1 MFVWVIKMLQCKGI
15 DVSEEIDTNKVSVS
29 KECILCQYRYFKNIG
44 CKFESNACNE
54 CHDVLMNAYKLKN
67 IAILNVRGVDKKC
80 ILWGI
85 SGNKAVSILN
95 NSILEDKDVL
105 QIEFNSN
112 KTLVEIIK

>member
-1 MFVWVIKMLQCKGI
+1 
-15 DVSEEIDTNKVSVS
+15 
-29 KECILCQYRYFKNIG
+29 
-44 CKFESNACNE
+44 
-54 CHDVLMNAYKLKN
+54 MNAYKLKN

-85 SGNKAVSILN
+85 IGKKAVSILN

-105 QIEFNSN
+105 QMEFNSN